1 MARKNAIKR
10 LKYEQEA
17 KTTGWLGDYIPGS
30 FRYLVV
36 YPSPNIFQDSWF
48 TLEWSGSS
56 EYGSHL

>member
-1 MARKNAIKR
+1 MNKKQK
-10 LKYEQEA
+10 LQV
-17 KTTGWLGDYIPGS
+17 GDYIPGS

-56 EYGSHL
+56 EYGSRL